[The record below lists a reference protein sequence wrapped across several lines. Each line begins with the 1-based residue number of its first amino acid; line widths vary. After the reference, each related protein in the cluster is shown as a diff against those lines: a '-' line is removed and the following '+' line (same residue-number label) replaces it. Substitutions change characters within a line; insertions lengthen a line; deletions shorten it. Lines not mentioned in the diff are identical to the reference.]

1 MMMPA
6 NYSAIAE
13 NEMTY
18 VVGGASFIEAVGSVT
33 APIWNVD
40 NVKTFSTNVVTLI
53 GNKFMGDLINNT
65 LGFVFSG
72 HATKKGLGAQ
82 LGKVVGADAWKSK
95 NYGDGIATV
104 LGNVAA
110 IYNLGRADVAN
121 AAGSAKISNFDAA
134 KDWNKAY
141 RYNSSTGIVESWS

>member
-18 VVGGASFIEAVGSVT
+18 VVGGASFIEAVGAVT
-33 APIWNVD
+33 APIWDVN

-53 GNKFMGDLINNT
+53 GNKFLGSTINNT
-65 LGFVFSG
+65 LGYVFSG
-72 HATKKGLGAQ
+72 NATKKGLGASF
-82 LGKVVGADAWKSK
+82 GKLVGVELFKDGQI
-95 NYGDGIATV
+95 GDGVAQI
-104 LGNVAA
+104 LGTAAA

-121 AAGSAKISNFDAA
+121 AASSAKIGSAA
-134 KDWNKAY
+134 GWNKAY
-141 RYNSSTGIVESWS
+141 RYDKETGIVESWG

>member
-18 VVGGASFIEAVGSVT
+18 VVGGASFIEAVGAVT
-33 APIWNVD
+33 APIWDVN

-53 GNKFMGDLINNT
+53 GNKFLGDLINNT

-72 HATKKGLGAQ
+72 HATKKGIKGQ
-82 LGKVVGADAWKSK
+82 LSIISGADQFKK
-95 NYGDGIATV
+95 GQIGDGIATV
-104 LGNVAA
+104 LGNAAA

-134 KDWNKAY
+134 KSWNKAY
-141 RYNSSTGIVESWS
+141 RINQDGTIESWS